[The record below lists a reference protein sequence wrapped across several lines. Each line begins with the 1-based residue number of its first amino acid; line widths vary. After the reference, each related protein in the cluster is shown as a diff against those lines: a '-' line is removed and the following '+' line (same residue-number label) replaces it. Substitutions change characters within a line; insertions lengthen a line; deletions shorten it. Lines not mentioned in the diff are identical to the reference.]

1 MIVSHLDASKHGFR
15 RYHSTLTQILV
26 YLDAVYT
33 GVNSILTNQAVYL
46 VFTKAFDSINHVV
59 LIMKLQKLGI
69 TGKTLNVIRSY
80 LSNRKQLVDIDGYQ
94 FGCLCET
101 SGVQ

>member
-1 MIVSHLDASKHGFR
+1 MLECIFANVSPKK
-15 RYHSTLTQILV
+15 I
-26 YLDAVYT
+26 
-33 GVNSILTNQAVYL
+33 
-46 VFTKAFDSINHVV
+46 VFTKVFDSINHVV